1 MAKALAR
8 ANGGDGDAGSTSTT
22 GLGTGPRVLLATLAA
37 VAGIIHLA
45 MVPSHW
51 SESPIEGVGF
61 AVAGWIQLAIAVL
74 VLVRPTA
81 LLLRAT
87 VVANFAFVVAWLVSR
102 TWGLPFGDHAWHP
115 HDPSFVDLT
124 CVGAEIALI
133 GVALYALQRPNL
145 GREWSS
151 TQLALGA
158 IVPLSVV
165 ALATAAL
172 GSPSARNHGLESHGG
187 HSHADTAAAT
197 AALASTT
204 ATDDHHHAG
213 SATTAKNDKGLSKLV
228 NGHQHASGIVEIDN
242 ATQAQLSVQLAQTVK
257 LVERYPN
264 IAAAEAAGWRRA
276 GPFSPGL
283 GTHYTRFSLNGA
295 PDEVIQGVDGPMSPT
310 LIFDGIEPDAP
321 IAGFMYMSYAGG
333 GKEPQGW
340 IGPNDHWH
348 YHDNVCIAYKNGRIE
363 APLGADD
370 PDVTQEMCSKYGGR
384 LIKNT
389 GYMVHVWTVPGY
401 ESSRG
406 VFSEVNP
413 AITCPDGTY
422 HRVGLEEVGFL
433 TSTCKNPT
441 G

>member
-1 MAKALAR
+1 MA
-8 ANGGDGDAGSTSTT
+8 TT
-22 GLGTGPRVLLATLAA
+22 TTRPLELGAGPRVLLATLST

-51 SESPIEGVGF
+51 GESAVEGVGF
-61 AVAGWIQLAIAVL
+61 AVAGWAQLALAVL
-74 VLVRPTA
+74 LLARPTA

-87 VVANFAFVVAWLVSR
+87 AVLNLAFAVVWLVSR

-124 CVGAEIALI
+124 CVGAEIALV
-133 GVALYALQRPNL
+133 GVSLYALQRPAL
-145 GREWSS
+145 GREWSGKR
-151 TQLALGA
+151 LALGA

-172 GSPSARNHGLESHGG
+172 GSPSARDHGSASHGG
-187 HSHADTAAAT
+187 HAHTNE
-197 AALASTT
+197 
-204 ATDDHHHAG
+204 
-213 SATTAKNDKGLSKLV
+213 ATTVAASSAHDHGAQAAGDDRGLAKLA
-228 NGHQHASGIVEIDN
+228 NGHQHASGVVEIDN
-242 ATQAQLSVQLAQTVK
+242 ATQAQLSTQLAQTVK

-283 GTHYTRFSLNGA
+283 GTHYSRFSATGA
-295 PDEVIQGVDGPMSPT
+295 ADEVVMGVDGPMSPT
-310 LIFDGIEPDAP
+310 LIFDGLEPDAP
-321 IAGFMYMSYAGG
+321 LAGFMYMSYAGG
-333 GKEPQGW
+333 GGEPQGW
-340 IGPNDHWH
+340 VGPNDHWH
-348 YHDNVCIAYKNGRIE
+348 YHDNVCITFKDGRIE

-370 PDVTQEMCSKYGGR
+370 PDVTQAMCDKYGGR
-384 LIKNT
+384 LIENT

-406 VFSEVNP
+406 VFSEINP

-433 TSTCKNPT
+433 ASTCRSAVS
-441 G
+441 

>member
-1 MAKALAR
+1 MAMAPAQGTAR
-8 ANGGDGDAGSTSTT
+8 SDDTGRTT
-22 GLGTGPRVLLATLAA
+22 TMDLGTGPRVLLATLAA

-51 SESPIEGVGF
+51 SESAIEGVGF
-61 AVAGWIQLAIAVL
+61 AVAGWAQLVIAVL

-81 LLLRAT
+81 LLLRIT
-87 VVANFAFVVAWLVSR
+87 VVANFAFVVVWLVSR

-133 GVALYALQRPNL
+133 GVSLYALQRPNL
-145 GREWSS
+145 GREWSGAR
-151 TQLALGA
+151 LALGA
-158 IVPLSVV
+158 IVPLTVI

-187 HSHADTAAAT
+187 HAHSDGSTAAT
-197 AALASTT
+197 ALAST
-204 ATDDHHHAG
+204 AAADDHDHG
-213 SATTAKNDKGLSKLV
+213 VGGVRNDKGLSKLE

-242 ATQAQLSVQLAQTVK
+242 ATQAQLSVQLAQTAK

-264 IAAAEAAGWRRA
+264 IAAAEASGWRRA

-333 GKEPQGW
+333 GNEPQGW
-340 IGPNDHWH
+340 VGPNDHWH
-348 YHDNVCIAYKNGRIE
+348 YHDNVCITFQNGRID

-406 VFSEVNP
+406 VFSEINP
-413 AITCPDGTY
+413 KITCPDGTY

-433 TSTCKNPT
+433 ASTCKNPT